1 MCMSYK
7 CYKYGKILD
16 DKASFCDRYDTNR
29 IKVASNKNKNET
41 VNKRSYLIY
50 IIYSRVLYL

>member
-1 MCMSYK
+1 MSYK
-7 CYKYGKILD
+7 CYKCGKILD